1 MYARFIAL
9 VSLVATLCA
18 PHVLAYSVR
27 CYDFVELSM
36 ESDAIVLAKSV
47 APAGNQLE
55 VSVREVLYGR
65 AATGSIKVA
74 FEPEWRAPAPQ
85 EIKTDRLVFLAA
97 KDGQLALFG
106 AGTQAIWP
114 QEGWSGQYH
123 CPYKSARD
131 VELLA
136 KTCKQIRGLPSL
148 DEAKRAAAVGE
159 MVGSDDPFLKL
170 VGMQL
175 CSWLGRKDARKHARE
190 LDLGSAQAL
199 AYLSKPIGADL
210 LLFYQAVA
218 LSGAAPPS
226 AALRR
231 LIRVVEHPSVAA
243 VQRNNASMELAKIA
257 RGHGAE
263 VPSGGDVT
271 PEARLTA
278 VRKWLS
284 TAWRDLVAGDAG
296 TILDALKS
304 PEPSRRAVGRAWLEA
319 LAGQSFG
326 FSESA
331 DGRERAAA
339 ILEAE
344 TWITGQR
351 TGRTPSVVSE
361 N

>member
-1 MYARFIAL
+1 MDARLIAFVPL
-9 VSLVATLCA
+9 VLTLWT
-18 PHVLAYSVR
+18 PHVLAYKVR
-27 CYDFVELSM
+27 SYDFVELSM
-36 ESDAIVLAKSV
+36 ESDAIVLARSV
-47 APAGNQLE
+47 APAGDQLE

-65 AATGSIKVA
+65 VAKGSIKVA
-74 FEPEWRAPAPQ
+74 FEPEQRAPAPQ

-97 KDGQLALFG
+97 RGGQLALIG

-114 QEGWSGQYH
+114 QEGWQAQRY
-123 CPYKSARD
+123 PYKSARD

-136 KTCKQIRGLPSL
+136 KTCKQVRGLASL

-175 CSWLGRKDARKHARE
+175 CSWLQGHDARKYARE
-190 LDLGSAQAL
+190 VEIGSAQAL
-199 AYLSKPIGADL
+199 AYLRKPIGADL
-210 LLFYQAVA
+210 PLFYQAVA

-243 VQRNNASMELAKIA
+243 VQRNNASMELARIA
-257 RGHGAE
+257 RRHGAE
-263 VPSGGDVT
+263 VPSGGDAT

-278 VRKWLS
+278 VRKWAT
-284 TAWRDLVAGDAG
+284 TAWRDLVAGDAE
-296 TILDALKS
+296 TILDAVRS
-304 PEPSRRAVGRAWLEA
+304 PEASRRAVGRAWLEA
-319 LAGQSFG
+319 LAGQTFG

-331 DGRERAAA
+331 DDRERAAA
-339 ILEAE
+339 IVKAEA
-344 TWITGQR
+344 WITGQR
-351 TGRTPSVVSE
+351 TGRTPPVVSE